1 MNDPRLERWRL
12 VLGEPTQAALG
23 VTLSGDELAMD
34 RSLGAV
40 YDHDRK
46 GGLGA
51 SNPNIARW
59 LGDIRGFFPTSVV
72 RVIQTDA
79 IERLNLKQ
87 LLLEP
92 ELLEGCEPDVAL
104 VATLLSL
111 SKVLPAKTRETA
123 RRVVRRVVE
132 DVERRLRDQLVSAV
146 QGAINRSRRTR
157 RPRANAIDWDRTI
170 RKNLRHYQPNL
181 RTVIAETLVGYQPRS
196 AALRDIVLCVD
207 QSGSMA
213 SSLVY
218 ASVAGAVLASIRS
231 LRTRMIVFDTAVV
244 DLTESLDDP
253 VDLLFGTQLGGGT
266 DIHKALGYCLG
277 VIDRPQQTTL
287 VLVTDLYEGGDA
299 NGMIRRAAALVESGV
314 NLLVLLALSDD
325 GAPSFDANNAR
336 RFAEIGVPCFAC
348 TPDQL
353 AGLLAASLQRQDIAL
368 WAASRGLVVR
378 GGSA

>member
-12 VLGEPTQAALG
+12 VLGEPTQTALG
-23 VTLSGDELAMD
+23 VTLAGDELAMD
-34 RSLGAV
+34 RALGAV

-59 LGDIRGFFPTSVV
+59 LGDIRGFFPSSVV
-72 RVIQTDA
+72 RIIQTDA

-111 SKVLPAKTRETA
+111 SKVLPVKTREMA
-123 RRVVRRVVE
+123 RRVVRRVVD
-132 DVERRLRDQLVSAV
+132 DVERRLRDALVSAV
-146 QGAINRSRRTR
+146 RGALNRSRRTR

-170 RKNLRHYQPNL
+170 RKNLRHYQPDR
-181 RTVIAETLVGYQPRS
+181 RTIIAETLVGYQPRS

-218 ASVAGAVLASIRS
+218 ASIAGAVLASIRS

-244 DLTESLDDP
+244 DLTEHLDDP

-266 DIHKALGYCLG
+266 DIHKALGYCAG
-277 VIDRPQQTTL
+277 VIDRPRDTTL
-287 VLVTDLYEGGDA
+287 VLVTDLYEGGDVQ
-299 NGMIRRAAALVESGV
+299 GMIRRAAALVASGV
-314 NLLVLLALSDD
+314 NLIVLLALSDD

-348 TPDQL
+348 TPDKL
-353 AGLLAASLQRQDIAL
+353 AAMLAASLQRQDIGL
-368 WAASRGLVVR
+368 WAASAGLVVR
-378 GGSA
+378 GESA

>member
-12 VLGEPTQAALG
+12 VLGEPTQTALG
-23 VTLSGDELAMD
+23 VTLAGDELAMD
-34 RSLGAV
+34 RALGAV

-59 LGDIRGFFPTSVV
+59 LGDIRGFFPSSVV

-111 SKVLPAKTRETA
+111 SKVLPVKTRETA
-123 RRVVRRVVE
+123 RRVVRRVVD
-132 DVERRLRDQLVSAV
+132 DVERRLRDALVSAV
-146 QGAINRSRRTR
+146 RGALNRSRRTR

-170 RKNLRHYQPNL
+170 RKNLRHYQPDR
-181 RTVIAETLVGYQPRS
+181 RTIIAETLVGYQPRS

-218 ASVAGAVLASIRS
+218 ASIAGAVLASIRS

-244 DLTESLDDP
+244 DLTEHLDDP

-266 DIHKALGYCLG
+266 DIHKALGYCAG
-277 VIDRPQQTTL
+277 VIDRPRDTTL
-287 VLVTDLYEGGDA
+287 VLVTDLYEGGDVQ
-299 NGMIRRAAALVESGV
+299 GMIRRAAALVASGV
-314 NLLVLLALSDD
+314 NLIVLLALSDD

-348 TPDQL
+348 TPDKL
-353 AGLLAASLQRQDIAL
+353 AAMLAASLQRQDIGL
-368 WAASRGLVVR
+368 WAASAGLVVR
-378 GGSA
+378 GESA